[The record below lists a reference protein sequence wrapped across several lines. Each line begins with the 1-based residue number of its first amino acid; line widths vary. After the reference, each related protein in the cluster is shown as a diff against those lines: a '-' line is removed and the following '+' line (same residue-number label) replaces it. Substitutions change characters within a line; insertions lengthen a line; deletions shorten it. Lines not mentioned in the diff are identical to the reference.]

1 MSDMP
6 PDGLLDYY
14 NAELAYL
21 RNVGGEFAAA
31 HPKVASR
38 LQLGAHECPDP
49 HVERLIESFAFLT
62 ARLQRSLDV
71 EVPGISSA
79 MLEVLYPNYLDPV
92 PPVTVAEMVVD
103 PSQGKLSSGYPI
115 PAGTPLFAETAE
127 GEVCRF
133 RTGYPVTL
141 QPLQVAEASLESAAR
156 YPFLARVPRAV
167 QVVRVRLTPLGV
179 PMAEVLP
186 APRPESREP
195 PVSLRF
201 YLGGEMSTG
210 AALYELLFAQ
220 LLGVAI
226 LPDGAAPAGGAP
238 RMLDPSALFPVGLGA
253 DEGILPCP
261 PTAHPAYRLLQEYF
275 TIPRK
280 LLFFDLQGLQGHG
293 AAEFLE
299 LLFVLDRRAP
309 QRLAVNAQSFRLG
322 CTPVVNLFERL
333 SEPLRVDQQQ
343 VEYRLVGDARR
354 EAITEI
360 HSVAELS
367 AAPDGHGGA
376 PFFEPFYAYTHEMD
390 AEQRTFW
397 HARRVPSQ
405 RRDLPGSDVLLSFLD
420 LRGGRVPPPVQTVW
434 ARVLCTNRRLAGQL
448 LPGDRL
454 QLERAAPLSAV
465 RVLHPPTSAVE
476 PPLGAQT
483 QWRLISHLSLNHL
496 SLAGVDPDESLRAL
510 QEILR
515 LYAAWGDPTVEAQV
529 GGIRAM
535 TTTSAVR
542 RAGTLPWAGF
552 CRGTEIE
559 LTLDEAAYDGGSA
572 LLLAM
577 VLDRFFALYASLN
590 SFTRLSVRRQGRDEV
605 WKTWD
610 ARVGARPL
618 L

>member
-1 MSDMP
+1 MP

-21 RNVGGEFAAA
+21 RTVGGEFAAS

-38 LQLGAHECPDP
+38 LQLGSHECPDP

-79 MLEVLYPNYLDPV
+79 MLEVLYPSYLDPV

-103 PSQGKLSSGYPI
+103 PSQGKLSSGYEI

-141 QPLQVAEASLESAAR
+141 QPLQVAEARLEPVEGH
-156 YPFLARVPRAV
+156 PFMSRIPRAA
-167 QVVRVRLTPLGV
+167 QAVRVRLRPLGV
-179 PMAEVLP
+179 PMAEVLRCP
-186 APRPESREP
+186 PGWPSTEPWAPR
-195 PVSLRF
+195 LRF

-210 AALYELLFAQ
+210 AALYELLFAH
-220 LLGVAI
+220 LLGVAV
-226 LPDGAAPAGGAP
+226 LPDGVELPMGEP
-238 RMLDPSALFPVGLGA
+238 RMLDPRALHPVGLGA

-261 PTAHPAYRLLQEYF
+261 STAHPAYRLLQEYF

-280 LLFFDLQGLQGHG
+280 LLFFEVEGLQDHG
-293 AAEFLE
+293 AAEFLD

-309 QRLAVNAQSFRLG
+309 QRLAVDAQSFRLG

-333 SEPLRVDQQQ
+333 SEPLRVDQQR

-360 HSVAELS
+360 HSVLELS
-367 AAPDGHGGA
+367 AAPDAYAGA
-376 PFFEPFYAYTHEMD
+376 PIFEPFYAYTHEMD

-397 HARRVPSQ
+397 HARRVPSV

-454 QLERAAPLSAV
+454 QLERNAPLSAV
-465 RVLHPPTSAVE
+465 RVLHPPAPAVE

-496 SLAGVDPDESLRAL
+496 SLAGADPYESLRAL
-510 QEILR
+510 REILR

-535 TTTSAVR
+535 ATSSAVR
-542 RAGTLPWAGF
+542 RAGGLPWAGF

-590 SFTRLSVRRQGRDEV
+590 SFTRLSVRRHGREGV

-610 ARVGARPL
+610 ARVGVRPL